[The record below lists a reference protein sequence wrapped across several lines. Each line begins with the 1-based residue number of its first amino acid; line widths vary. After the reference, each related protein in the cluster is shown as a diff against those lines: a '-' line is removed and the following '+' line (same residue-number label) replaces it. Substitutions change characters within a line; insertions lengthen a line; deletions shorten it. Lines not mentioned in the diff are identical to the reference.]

1 MQQEIDFQRSQTM
14 SAKENEIS
22 GGSKESIIGSVMR
35 EADELGMDNAE
46 LQAYAEHLQKT
57 NELLANNEARAMQ
70 VALANMKLND
80 GLGEI
85 MDSYD
90 DWTALIDETTGL
102 IQVSSS
108 EDAKAFAN
116 LKSSINKML
125 NTTQD
130 LSDDFWES
138 AHNINLVKEAAEGS
152 IDAIAELQVLAMQDY
167 LMHVELEDGQFRE
180 DLVALGNYIAE
191 YDLPA
196 LEAEAFLDDQAFI
209 DGANDLIR
217 AANMTAEQVAA
228 AFKTMGY
235 DVEFDSNPQPVPSTY
250 HFPETSYTIVEVLM
264 IEQSLTM
271 TTTK

>member
-14 SAKENEIS
+14 SAKENEIY

-57 NELLANNEARAMQ
+57 NELLEDNAARAMQ

-102 IQVSSS
+102 IQASSS
-108 EDAKAFAN
+108 EDAQAFAN

-130 LSDDFWES
+130 LSDDFWEN

-152 IDAIAELQVLAMQDY
+152 IDAIAELQVLAPRNY
-167 LMHVELEDGQFRE
+167 LMHVELEEGQF
-180 DLVALGNYIAE
+180 
-191 YDLPA
+191 
-196 LEAEAFLDDQAFI
+196 
-209 DGANDLIR
+209 
-217 AANMTAEQVAA
+217 
-228 AFKTMGY
+228 
-235 DVEFDSNPQPVPSTY
+235 
-250 HFPETSYTIVEVLM
+250 
-264 IEQSLTM
+264 
-271 TTTK
+271 

>member
-1 MQQEIDFQRSQTM
+1 MQ
-14 SAKENEIS
+14 
-22 GGSKESIIGSVMR
+22 SIP
-35 EADELGMDNAE
+35 
-46 LQAYAEHLQKT
+46 KT

-102 IQVSSS
+102 IQASSS

-152 IDAIAELQVLAMQDY
+152 IDAIAELQVL
-167 LMHVELEDGQFRE
+167 
-180 DLVALGNYIAE
+180 GNAG
-191 YDLPA
+191 LFNA
-196 LEAEAFLDDQAFI
+196 C
-209 DGANDLIR
+209 
-217 AANMTAEQVAA
+217 
-228 AFKTMGY
+228 
-235 DVEFDSNPQPVPSTY
+235 
-250 HFPETSYTIVEVLM
+250 
-264 IEQSLTM
+264 
-271 TTTK
+271 